1 MGLKGVS
8 FAEYDEFPSTS
19 SLYLIIPLL
28 SKYGHV
34 IDAKEWFRL

>member
-1 MGLKGVS
+1 MGFKGVS
-8 FAEYDEFPSTS
+8 FAEYDEFP
-19 SLYLIIPLL
+19 LPL